1 MRLAK
6 KIANLNTA
14 DILTLGI
21 AIGAFG
27 ADIFLNSNKVRVG
40 IYGESF
46 GNCPPGQVYDNTTY
60 TCTAAPTQTTTTPTA
75 STAAPASTTTA
86 QAVTTVSTPTTSAV
100 SSSGNLTFSGNIT
113 SLGSGNLAFLTGN
126 NDTIYAGGTS
136 GGYGMPYWSGSITYS
151 NGAFNGSW
159 SLNGTPVI
167 TGSGNSISGN
177 GITAT
182 AANSYASY
190 SGSITYSGGAF
201 NGVIYIS
208 VAGSQPVPVIAG
220 SGQNI
225 IGVAGANNTG
235 FAGAVSIAPA
245 SSDVAGTLQSVITKL
260 TSMTTQT
267 QNSGSFSSF
276 STWQN
281 SSSGQH
287 TSAAASVSYSNGAVV
302 MTGAESSNYGGC
314 GGSWNGNAVLQVGA
328 SSLSVSTSGMFSS
341 SGSISLDSTG
351 FTGGSISINDTGV
364 PGCARRGI
372 SFNISIASSTVLN
385 ISVGGATSGGNLAGQ
400 VQVPLATQ
408 QVQACPS
415 GYTDENGICL
425 S

>member
-1 MRLAK
+1 VAG
-6 KIANLNTA
+6 ANPL
-14 DILTLGI
+14 
-21 AIGAFG
+21 
-27 ADIFLNSNKVRVG
+27 
-40 IYGESF
+40 
-46 GNCPPGQVYDNTTY
+46 
-60 TCTAAPTQTTTTPTA
+60 
-75 STAAPASTTTA
+75 
-86 QAVTTVSTPTTSAV
+86 
-100 SSSGNLTFSGNIT
+100 
-113 SLGSGNLAFLTGN
+113 
-126 NDTIYAGGTS
+126 
-136 GGYGMPYWSGSITYS
+136 
-151 NGAFNGSW
+151 
-159 SLNGTPVI
+159 PVI
-167 TGSGNSISGN
+167 TGSG
-177 GITAT
+177 T
-182 AANSYASY
+182 
-190 SGSITYSGGAF
+190 
-201 NGVIYIS
+201 
-208 VAGSQPVPVIAG
+208 
-220 SGQNI
+220 NI

-235 FAGAVSIAPA
+235 FGGAISTAQA

-341 SGSISLDSTG
+341 SGSISLDSG

-372 SFNISIASSTVLN
+372 SFNISIASPTVLN
-385 ISVGGATSGGNLAGQ
+385 ISVGGATSGGDLAGQ

-408 QVQACPS
+408 QVQVCPS

>member
-1 MRLAK
+1 MKLAK
-6 KIANLNTA
+6 KIASLNAA
-14 DILTLGI
+14 DIWTLGI
-21 AIGAFG
+21 ALGAFG
-27 ADIFLNSNKVRVG
+27 ADVFLNSNKVRIGVAR
-40 IYGESF
+40 EHF
-46 GNCPPGQVYDNTTY
+46 GNCPEGQVYDGSTY
-60 TCTAAPTQTTTTPTA
+60 TCTAAPTQTTTTP
-75 STAAPASTTTA
+75 ASTTTA
-86 QAVTTVSTPTTSAV
+86 QAVTTVSTSTASAV

-113 SLGSGNLAFLTGN
+113 SLGSGNLTFLTGN

-136 GGYGMPYWSGSITYS
+136 GGYGMPYWSGSITYNS
-151 NGAFNGSW
+151 GTFSGSW
-159 SLNGTPVI
+159 SLNGTSVI
-167 TGSGNSISGN
+167 TGSGNSITGT

-182 AANSYASY
+182 VANSYASF

-201 NGVIYIS
+201 SGTIYIS
-208 VAGSQPVPVIAG
+208 VAGANPLPVITG
-220 SGQNI
+220 SGTNI

-235 FAGAVSIAPA
+235 FGGAINTAQA
-245 SSDVAGTLQSVITKL
+245 SSNIAGTLQSVITNL
-260 TSMTTQT
+260 TSMTTQA
-267 QNSGSFSSF
+267 QNTGSFSSF

-281 SSSGQH
+281 STSGQH

-341 SGSISLDSTG
+341 SGSISLNSTG

-372 SFNISIASSTVLN
+372 SFNISIASPTVLN

-400 VQVPLATQ
+400 VQVSLATQ
-408 QVQACPS
+408 QVQVCPS